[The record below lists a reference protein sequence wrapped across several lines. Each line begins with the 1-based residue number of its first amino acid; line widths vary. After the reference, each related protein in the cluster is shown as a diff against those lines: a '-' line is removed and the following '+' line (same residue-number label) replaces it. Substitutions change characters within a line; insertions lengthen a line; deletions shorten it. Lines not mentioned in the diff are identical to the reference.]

1 MPVFVRNHPHSVHP
15 PERQADGSTLLR
27 RTSGQNA
34 LKFASF
40 CGAPAQGWYTGKLQ
54 VSPGRPG
61 DQDCCWPQ
69 AKPLVPVEA
78 GFYTWAPTANS
89 ITVLVAG
96 CGDSRKSWAS
106 YPLENVSGHRKRVI
120 VGLKHDKSSSK
131 GACGSVAPAVLLRS
145 FWPCVCVC
153 RREQRAKDWIRFVL
167 AVGQS
172 RNGQQTEG
180 IKGVVCPFSSGA

>member
-27 RTSGQNA
+27 HTSGQNA

-40 CGAPAQGWYTGKLQ
+40 CGAPAQGWYTGSFRCHLAGQATRIAAGHKQ
-54 VSPGRPG
+54 NHWSQWKPVFTRGRQQQIALP
-61 DQDCCWPQ
+61 CWSLGVVI
-69 AKPLVPVEA
+69 AGKVGPL
-78 GFYTWAPTANS
+78 
-89 ITVLVAG
+89 IRLRM
-96 CGDSRKSWAS
+96 SRAT
-106 YPLENVSGHRKRVI
+106 VSGSLLASSTTKARARGRAALLLPLSCSEAS
-120 VGLKHDKSSSK
+120 GL
-131 GACGSVAPAVLLRS
+131 
-145 FWPCVCVC
+145 VCVC